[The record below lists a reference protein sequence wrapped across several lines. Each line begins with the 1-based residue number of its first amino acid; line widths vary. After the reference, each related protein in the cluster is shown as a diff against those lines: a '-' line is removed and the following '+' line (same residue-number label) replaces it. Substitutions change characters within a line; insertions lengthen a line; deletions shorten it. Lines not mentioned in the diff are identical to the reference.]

1 MSNFAFDSFD
11 QIINMDGHGL
21 YVWLVF
27 LIFLFSITTSFIVFN
42 SLIKKYKSQIRWN
55 NIEKRDY

>member
-27 LIFLFSITTSFIVFN
+27 LIFLISITTSFIVFN
-42 SLIKKYKSQIRWN
+42 SLIKKYQSQIR
-55 NIEKRDY
+55 